1 MQKKLQELTEK
12 IYQEGVEKANK
23 EAEKIVSDAKKQADE
38 LVAKAKKE
46 ADATK
51 EKAEKEAEET
61 RDNALN
67 ELQLSARQAIS
78 DLKQEVVSL
87 IQAKTIEPETQKA
100 FKDEGFTRDI
110 IQTIVKNWDPKGSG
124 NVDLTVLL
132 PEDKKKEFEEFFRK
146 KAKDLLESGLEID
159 FNDRIK
165 GGFKIG
171 PKDGGYLVSFSDADF
186 DQFFKQYMRPRLIS
200 LLFEEEKEKKKDSKE
215 KKEEKKDDKKDDK
228 KDSKKDKK

>member
-1 MQKKLQELTEK
+1 MQKKLQELTDK
-12 IYQEGVEKANK
+12 IYKEGVEKANK
-23 EAEKIVSDAKKQADE
+23 EADKIVSDAQKQADE

-46 ADATK
+46 ADATI
-51 EKAEKEAEET
+51 EKAKKEAEET

-87 IQAKTIEPETQKA
+87 IQAKTIEPETKTA
-100 FKDEGFTRDI
+100 FNDETFPRDI
-110 IQTIVKNWDPKGSG
+110 IQTIVKNWDPKGSD

-132 PEDKKKEFEEFFRK
+132 PENKKKEFEEFFRK
-146 KAKDLLESGLEID
+146 KAKDLMEGGLEID
-159 FNDRIK
+159 FSEKIK

-200 LLFEEEKEKKKDSKE
+200 LLFEEQKGKKQDSKE
-215 KKEEKKDDKKDDK
+215 KKKEEKKEDKKEK
-228 KDSKKDKK
+228 KGKK

>member
-23 EAEKIVSDAKKQADE
+23 EAEKIVSDAQKQADE

-46 ADATK
+46 ANATK

-78 DLKQEVVSL
+78 DLKQEVISL
-87 IQAKTIEPETQKA
+87 IQAKTIEPETKAA
-100 FKDEGFTRDI
+100 FKDEAFTRDI
-110 IQTIVKNWDPKGSG
+110 IQTIVKNWDPKGSD
-124 NVDLTVLL
+124 NVNLTVLL
-132 PEDKKKEFEEFFRK
+132 PEKKKKDFEDFFQK

-159 FNDRIK
+159 FSDKIK

-200 LLFEEEKEKKKDSKE
+200 LLFEEQKDQKKESKKESKKEDKKEDKKEKKG
-215 KKEEKKDDKKDDK
+215 KK
-228 KDSKKDKK
+228 

>member
-1 MQKKLQELTEK
+1 MQKKLQELTDK
-12 IYQEGVEKANK
+12 IYKEGVEKANK
-23 EAEKIVSDAKKQADE
+23 EADKIVSDAQKQADE

-46 ADATK
+46 ADATID
-51 EKAEKEAEET
+51 KAKKEAEET
-61 RDNALN
+61 SDNALN

-87 IQAKTIEPETQKA
+87 IQAKTIEPETKAA
-100 FKDEGFTRDI
+100 FKDETFTRDI
-110 IQTIVKNWDPKGSG
+110 IQTIVKNWDPKGSD

-132 PEDKKKEFEEFFRK
+132 PENKKKEFEEFFRK
-146 KAKDLLESGLEID
+146 KAKDLMESGLEID
-159 FNDRIK
+159 FSEKIK

-200 LLFEEEKEKKKDSKE
+200 LLFEEQKSKKQDSKEDKKEKKG
-215 KKEEKKDDKKDDK
+215 KK
-228 KDSKKDKK
+228 